1 MYFTQA
7 AANASN
13 ELFVLKVWSQVQER
27 GRGATELYRS
37 SIPYRPVYGD
47 SIGHFVFFGIEP
59 PLPVSDS
66 FYVGWQQET
75 PGLLNI
81 GLDRNDTLVRFN
93 RWFNTQGIWEESSIA
108 GSWMIRP
115 VLGGPFR
122 YPASLA
128 SASPRKP
135 NRSYPNP
142 WKPLQD
148 PLIFESSKRPL
159 RMTLFHTSGQ
169 AIEGTTEAMD
179 SYNESSDEIRRWV
192 FEPSR
197 IPTTGLYLLEVFT
210 QDGHLHRFKILV
222 P

>member
-1 MYFTQA
+1 M
-7 AANASN
+7 
-13 ELFVLKVWSQVQER
+13 
-27 GRGATELYRS
+27 
-37 SIPYRPVYGD
+37 
-47 SIGHFVFFGIEP
+47 
-59 PLPVSDS
+59 
-66 FYVGWQQET
+66 GWQQET

-142 WKPLQD
+142 WNPLQD
-148 PLIFESSKRPL
+148 PLIFESLTRPM
-159 RMTLFHTSGQ
+159 RMTMFHTSGQ
-169 AIEGTTEAMD
+169 SIHGSTEEVD
-179 SYNESSDEIRRWV
+179 PFIESSDDVRRWT
-192 FEPSR
+192 FRPSR
-197 IPTTGLYLLEVFT
+197 IPTAGVYFLEVLT